1 MNTRGEGSHSGY
13 IDETSLTQWSNP
25 LRVAIRRILPIG
37 VFLSSTLGFLAWLLG
52 SFSWIVGLEKW
63 GLRIFELSLLFTFLL
78 AVLYV
83 SWKSL
88 GKWFQGSFLSE
99 TSIHHE
105 RFKLVTLSIL
115 FVVLCAPFVVF
126 LALMVIGIGLEIVI
140 GIAETVVL
148 VVTIAILLICSR
160 YAAESFTAD
169 VTQLIRETR
178 ASSESLTMS
187 YQATGAQ
194 LIEDLDTSMNK
205 IVEKLEE
212 QAESQVSV
220 LSDLAS
226 AVKEVADVLKE
237 EKKLV
242 EESRLLQERAV
253 SLQEEMA
260 AETKLIAKK
269 REQARHEREEQERL
283 RMMPKLML
291 RMYHTGIIFHHLKVQ
306 ILNIGMPGYN
316 LEMVFFP
323 NTPSRFQISTE
334 STMSQ
339 ERKSWD
345 IGDAKDYPSGT
356 RFKIST
362 TVADAR
368 GRRYLFRAEFRYVRI
383 AGPLLDIT
391 RSIRFEPSGFIQP
404 KPHLLEDT
412 K

>member
-105 RFKLVTLSIL
+105 RFKLVTFSIL
-115 FVVLCAPFVVF
+115 FVILCVPFVVF
-126 LALMVIGIGLEIVI
+126 LALAIFGVGMEIIIGL
-140 GIAETVVL
+140 AEAVVL

-160 YAAESFTAD
+160 YTAESFTAD

-178 ASSESLTMS
+178 ASGESLIES

-194 LIEDLDTSMNK
+194 LVEDFDTNMNK
-205 IVEKLEE
+205 ILEKLEE
-212 QAESQVSV
+212 QGKNQVSV
-220 LSDLAS
+220 LGDLAS
-226 AVKEVADVLKE
+226 AVREVANVLRE

-260 AETKLIAKK
+260 EEAKLITRE
-269 REQARHEREEQERL
+269 REQARTEREEHERS
-283 RMMPKLML
+283 RMMPRPML
-291 RMYHTGIIFHHLKVQ
+291 RMYHTGIIFHRLEVQ
-306 ILNIGMPGYN
+306 ILNVGMPGYN
-316 LEMVFFP
+316 LQIMFFP
-323 NTPSRFQISTE
+323 GTASQFQIIAGSI
-334 STMSQ
+334 MSQ

-356 RFKIST
+356 RFRIST
-362 TVADAR
+362 SVADAS

-383 AGPLLDIT
+383 AGLLDIT
-391 RSIRFEPSGFIQP
+391 RSIRFEPSGFSQLE
-404 KPHLLEDT
+404 PHLLENSG
-412 K
+412 